1 MRASRVPAA
10 HREAKNS
17 GVFSAAERRHDAEVR
32 ARGQMFQYKDK
43 DDGKIKSTG
52 PVMKLAFCGEDG
64 GKLSMPGIEYEIGGR
79 IQRTDAQGC
88 MAVLNMEWLG
98 DREAESEDR
107 RDYIHGLLYKFLKV
121 DDPEALKQAFGVDIW
136 QKIVTAHCTPGE
148 ISLMPEQSDIFFQK
162 ASQLKTFIQE
172 RNFAPDEMVS
182 ARQPR
187 HASRGFLP
195 EGDDVKDFMDAAKD
209 A

>member
-43 DDGKIKSTG
+43 DDGGKIKSTG

-64 GKLSMPGIEYEIGGR
+64 SKLAMPGIEYEIGGR
-79 IQRTDAQGC
+79 IQRTDDQGC

-121 DDPEALKQAFGVDIW
+121 DDEEALKQAFGATIW
-136 QKIVTAHCTPGE
+136 QKIVAAHCTPGE

-162 ASQLKTFIQE
+162 ASQFKTFIQE

-182 ARQPR
+182 AKQPK
-187 HASRGFLP
+187 HATRGFLP
-195 EGDDVKDFMDAAKD
+195 EGSDVQDMMPS
-209 A
+209 